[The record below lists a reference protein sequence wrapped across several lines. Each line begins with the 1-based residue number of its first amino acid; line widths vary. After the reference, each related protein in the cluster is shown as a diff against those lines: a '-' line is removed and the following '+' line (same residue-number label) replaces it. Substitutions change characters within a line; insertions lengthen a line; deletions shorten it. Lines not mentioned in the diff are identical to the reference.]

1 MDRQDNS
8 DGEDPEER
16 PAPAPVTGAP
26 PPDAQAAF
34 RRRRRLIPMIVGGG
48 LLMQSLDATVLVNA
62 LPAMARSLNEDTLAL
77 NLAITVYLLSSAL
90 FLPLSGWL
98 ADRFGARRV
107 FMLAMIGFA
116 TTSLLCGFAQNLP
129 QLIAGRFL
137 QGMAGAMLLPVGRI
151 VLLRSAPKDELIDAL
166 TTLTLP
172 VLIGPIIGP
181 PLGGFIVTFAS
192 WRDIFFLNV
201 PIAIAGVLLIRAY
214 VPHIAESDP
223 GRFDMK
229 GFVLSALG
237 LGGLVFGL
245 QNLGRGILPL
255 PAALALAVIGAI
267 SSALFIRHARKRPD
281 AILDL
286 SLLKNR
292 SFFTAVIG
300 GWFPRLIL
308 GASPFLLAL
317 LLQVGLGM
325 SALNAGLITF
335 VAAIGAFLMKTTAPP
350 ILRRFGFRGTLIFVS
365 CLTTVLNASYALFG
379 LGITHWLML
388 IILFVSGFFRSLQFS
403 ALNTLAFAD
412 VPSEQMSKA
421 STLSSVGQQVAQ
433 TVGISVAALLVHGF
447 MLATGATTMGVA
459 HIAPAFVAVSLIGL
473 TGVFFVFSLP
483 RDAGAAI
490 LARRPATDV
499 D

>member
-1 MDRQDNS
+1 M
-8 DGEDPEER
+8 
-16 PAPAPVTGAP
+16 
-26 PPDAQAAF
+26 F
-34 RRRRRLIPMIVGGG
+34 RKRRRLIPMIVGGG

-62 LPAMARSLNEDTLAL
+62 LPVMARSLNEDPLAL
-77 NLAITVYLLSSAL
+77 NLAITAYLLSSAL
-90 FLPLSGWL
+90 FLPLSGWI

-107 FMLAMIGFA
+107 FMSAMIGFA
-116 TTSLLCGFAQNLP
+116 LTSLLCGLSQNLP

-137 QGMAGAMLLPVGRI
+137 QGIAGAMLLPVGRI
-151 VLLRSAPKDELIDAL
+151 ILLRSAPKDELIDAL

-192 WRDIFFLNV
+192 WREIFFLNI
-201 PIAIAGVLLIRAY
+201 PIAIIALALINAY
-214 VPHIAESDP
+214 VPHIDEAPP
-223 GRFDMK
+223 GPFDLS
-229 GFVLSALG
+229 GFALSALG
-237 LGGLVFGL
+237 LGGVVFGL

-255 PAALALAVIGAI
+255 PVALALVAIGAVC
-267 SSALFIRHARKRPD
+267 SYFFIRHAHNRPD

-292 SFFTAVIG
+292 AFFTAVVG

-335 VAAIGAFLMKTTAPP
+335 VSAIGAFLMKTTAPP
-350 ILRRFGFRGTLIFVS
+350 ILRHFGFRTTLIVV
-365 CLTTVLNASYALFG
+365 CILTTVFNGSYALFG
-379 LGITHWLML
+379 LGIAHWLML
-388 IILFVSGFFRSLQFS
+388 VLLFISGFFRSLQFS

-412 VPSEQMSKA
+412 VPSHQISKA

-433 TVGISVAALLVHGF
+433 TMGTTVAALLVHGF
-447 MLATGATTMGVA
+447 MVAGGVTTLGLAQ
-459 HIAPAFVAVSLIGL
+459 IAPAFVVVSLIGL
-473 TGVFFVFSLP
+473 IGLFFVLGLP
-483 RDAGAAI
+483 SNAGAAI
-490 LARRPATDV
+490 LARRPVTDATDI

>member
-1 MDRQDNS
+1 
-8 DGEDPEER
+8 
-16 PAPAPVTGAP
+16 
-26 PPDAQAAF
+26 
-34 RRRRRLIPMIVGGG
+34 
-48 LLMQSLDATVLVNA
+48 
-62 LPAMARSLNEDTLAL
+62 
-77 NLAITVYLLSSAL
+77 
-90 FLPLSGWL
+90 
-98 ADRFGARRV
+98 
-107 FMLAMIGFA
+107 
-116 TTSLLCGFAQNLP
+116 
-129 QLIAGRFL
+129 
-137 QGMAGAMLLPVGRI
+137 
-151 VLLRSAPKDELIDAL
+151 
-166 TTLTLP
+166 
-172 VLIGPIIGP
+172 
-181 PLGGFIVTFAS
+181 
-192 WRDIFFLNV
+192 
-201 PIAIAGVLLIRAY
+201 
-214 VPHIAESDP
+214 
-223 GRFDMK
+223 MK

>member
-1 MDRQDNS
+1 LAS
-8 DGEDPEER
+8 P
-16 PAPAPVTGAP
+16 TGAAP
-26 PPDAQAAF
+26 LDAQAAF

-62 LPAMARSLNEDTLAL
+62 LPVMAKSLNEDPLAL
-77 NLAITVYLLSSAL
+77 NLAITAYLLSSAL
-90 FLPLSGWL
+90 FLPLSGWV
-98 ADRFGARRV
+98 ADRLGARRV
-107 FMLAMIGFA
+107 FMSAMIGFA
-116 TTSLLCGFAQNLP
+116 VTSLLCGLSQNLP

-137 QGMAGAMLLPVGRI
+137 QGIAGAMLLPVGRI
-151 VLLRSAPKDELIDAL
+151 ILLRSAPKDELIDAL

-192 WRDIFFLNV
+192 WREIFFLNI
-201 PIAIAGVLLIRAY
+201 PIAIIALLLINAY
-214 VPHIAESDP
+214 VPHISEADP
-223 GRFDMK
+223 GPFDVK
-229 GFVLSALG
+229 GFVFSALG
-237 LGGLVFGL
+237 LGGVVFGL
-245 QNLGRGILPL
+245 QNLGRGVLPL
-255 PAALALAVIGAI
+255 QIALALVAIGAVC
-267 SSALFIRHARKRPD
+267 SWVFIRHARQRPD

-317 LLQVGLGM
+317 MLQVGMGM

-350 ILRRFGFRGTLIFVS
+350 ILRRFGFRATLIVV
-365 CLTTVLNASYALFG
+365 CCVTTVLNASYAVFG
-379 LGITHWLML
+379 MGITHWLML
-388 IILFVSGFFRSLQFS
+388 AILFVSGFFRSLQFS

-412 VPSEQMSKA
+412 ISNMQMSKA

-433 TVGISVAALLVHGF
+433 TMGTSIAALLVHGF
-447 MLATGATTMGVA
+447 MAASGATTMGVA
-459 HIAPAFVAVSLIGL
+459 QIAPAFVVVSLIGRVGL
-473 TGVFFVFSLP
+473 IFVVALP
-483 RDAGAAI
+483 HDAGASI
-490 LARRPATDV
+490 LARRPPEDVPDV